1 MTGGGEDGTEEPPAF
16 LRRAPWE
23 RLPAARPSAAVV
35 AEFPV
40 IRVAAPG
47 VVKQTD
53 SPLATPEAA
62 GSSHLSLVAPD
73 GTQSPDRTAA
83 GSAESSSIPLG
94 AAGSAQPPDIS
105 LVAPDAERSPDI
117 PLAAPDPAQRPDISL
132 VTADSAQPPDI
143 SLVASDIAESPELPA
158 DGGQVAAGRALGT
171 ARWGV
176 RIAAAGCAIGLL
188 TASGVGWRFLRST
201 DDGFNRVAALDVN
214 SADIVDPL
222 GQLGDENYLIVG
234 TDSRAG
240 ANGQIGAGTTDD
252 ADGARADTVMLVN
265 IPASRQRAV
274 VVSFPRDLD
283 VSRPACEAWNN
294 EKAVYTGQT
303 YYAANGEKLNGVYA
317 LGGPKCLTKVIQKL
331 SGLKINHFVGMDF
344 SGFQAMVDTLGG
356 VEVCASRPIVDGQL
370 GTVLTSAG
378 RQVIDGS
385 TALDYV
391 RARHVY
397 GEQRSDYDRIN
408 RQQRF
413 LSSLLRSAVSN
424 RVLLDPARLRG
435 LVEAFTGHAF
445 MDNVSTGDLLTLGR
459 SLQRLETGSVT
470 FVTLPTG
477 GTTTYGNE
485 IPRESDIKALFRAII
500 DDQPLPGEVKSP
512 AIGIPAPPVRYAA
525 VDPAAVQVRVSNASG
540 VPGLAAGAAPKL
552 SDQGFQ
558 VAGVGNLADGGN
570 AGTRVR
576 YSAGHE
582 AEAAT
587 LASALPGATLE
598 SVAGLGALVEV
609 ALGADFTG
617 TVQAPSPPGSLLPEA
632 PEAVA
637 LSAPVTLPADLEHRN
652 AADDICK

>member
-1 MTGGGEDGTEEPPAF
+1 MTGGEDGTEEPPAF
-16 LRRAPWE
+16 VRRAPWE

-35 AEFPV
+35 TEFPV
-40 IRVAAPG
+40 IRPLPTVPG
-47 VVKQTD
+47 
-53 SPLATPEAA
+53 AE
-62 GSSHLSLVAPD
+62 PD
-73 GTQSPDRTAA
+73 GEVIDWSAWVRA
-83 GSAESSSIPLG
+83 GEGNPTGGG
-94 AAGSAQPPDIS
+94 A
-105 LVAPDAERSPDI
+105 
-117 PLAAPDPAQRPDISL
+117 
-132 VTADSAQPPDI
+132 
-143 SLVASDIAESPELPA
+143 
-158 DGGQVAAGRALGT
+158 

-176 RIAAAGCAIGLL
+176 RIAVAGCALALL
-188 TASGVGWRFLRST
+188 TASGLSWYFLRSA

-214 SADIVDPL
+214 SSDIVDPL

-252 ADGARADTVMLVN
+252 ADGARSDTVMLVN

-283 VSRPACEAWNN
+283 VARPACESWNN

-344 SGFQAMVDTLGG
+344 TGFQAMVDTIGG
-356 VEVCASRPIVDGQL
+356 VEVCATRPVVDGQL
-370 GTVLTSAG
+370 GTVLTTAG

-397 GEQRSDYDRIN
+397 GEQRSDYDRIA

-413 LSSLLRSAVSN
+413 LSSLLRSAMSN
-424 RVLLDPARLRG
+424 RVLFDPARLHG

-445 MDNVSTGDLLTLGR
+445 MDNVSTGDLFTLGR
-459 SLQRLETGSVT
+459 SLQQLEAGSVT

-485 IPRESDIKALFRAII
+485 IPRDADIKALFRAII
-500 DDQPLPGEVKSP
+500 DDDPLPGEVKSP
-512 AIGIPAPPVRYAA
+512 AVGVPAAPIRYTA
-525 VDPAAVQVRVSNASG
+525 VDPATVQVQVSNASG
-540 VPGLAAGAAPKL
+540 IPGLATGAAPKL
-552 SDQGFQ
+552 SAQGFQ
-558 VAGVGNLADGGN
+558 LAGVGNLADGGGS
-570 AGTRVR
+570 GTRVR

-587 LASALPGATLE
+587 VAAALPGAALE
-598 SVAGLGALVEV
+598 PAAGLGTVVEV
-609 ALGADFTG
+609 ALGSDFTG
-617 TVQAPSPPGSLLPEA
+617 TVQPPPAPGSLLPEA
-632 PEAVA
+632 TEVAAVA
-637 LSAPVTLPADLEHRN
+637 APLTLPADLEHRN